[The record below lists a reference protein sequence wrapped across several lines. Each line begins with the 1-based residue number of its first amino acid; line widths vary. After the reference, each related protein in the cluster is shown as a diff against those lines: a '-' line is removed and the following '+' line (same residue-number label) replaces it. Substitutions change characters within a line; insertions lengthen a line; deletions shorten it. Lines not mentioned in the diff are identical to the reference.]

1 MLLLRIALT
10 GGLAMMFAWA
20 AIQTVQRDRFKARGG
35 ILVTRKDNPASC
47 WTSVVLQCAR
57 ATGLALAMCSLI
69 RKWPLGSSNKPKHL

>member
-35 ILVTRKDNPASC
+35 ILITRKDNPASF
-47 WTSVVLQCAR
+47 WASVVLQCVL
-57 ATGLALAMCSLI
+57 ATGLAVFVFLLI
-69 RKWPLGSSNKPKHL
+69 RKWLLGV